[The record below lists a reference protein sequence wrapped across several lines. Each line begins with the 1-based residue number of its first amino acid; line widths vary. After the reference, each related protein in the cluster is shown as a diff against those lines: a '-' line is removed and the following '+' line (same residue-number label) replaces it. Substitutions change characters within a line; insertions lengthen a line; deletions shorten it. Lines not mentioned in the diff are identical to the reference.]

1 MIGVAMQDPF
11 RDNCLGMKVKLLLAF
26 DGSPSA
32 LRAAELIA
40 GHGGTGA
47 KLEKVLLNAPGPAA
61 PAILAEARRRKPEA
75 IVMGTRGEGALQGFA
90 LGSVALKAAVA
101 SPVPALLVP

>member
-1 MIGVAMQDPF
+1 
-11 RDNCLGMKVKLLLAF
+11 MKVKLLLAF

-32 LRAAELIA
+32 MRAAELIA

-47 KLEKVLLNAPGPAA
+47 KLEKVLLHAPGPAA

-75 IVMGTRGEGALQGFA
+75 IVMGTRGEGAVGNLM
-90 LGSVALKAAVA
+90 LGSVATKVVHLAKV
-101 SPVPALLVP
+101 PVTLVK